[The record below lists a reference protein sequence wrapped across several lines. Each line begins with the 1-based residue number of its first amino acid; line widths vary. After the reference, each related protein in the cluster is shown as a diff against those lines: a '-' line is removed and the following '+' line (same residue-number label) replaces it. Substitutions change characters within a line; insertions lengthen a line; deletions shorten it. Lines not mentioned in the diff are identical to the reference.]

1 MNEGYDES
9 QHRVKEIKA
18 SDITSGD
25 MMIYAAASKK
35 VDVKV
40 DTEEITKAEWVD
52 VDNELPKEEGLY
64 FVLTCDHLVKGFA
77 WFGIQSDED
86 KEPRFDVWWAASG
99 KVGEEPKVKY
109 WLKDHHWGLVYD
121 FKKKLGEL
129 K

>member
-1 MNEGYDES
+1 MF
-9 QHRVKEIKA
+9 
-18 SDITSGD
+18 
-25 MMIYAAASKK
+25 SK
-35 VDVKV
+35 VM
-40 DTEEITKAEWVD
+40 TLLSIRRSS
-52 VDNELPKEEGLY
+52 
-64 FVLTCDHLVKGFA
+64 F
-77 WFGIQSDED
+77 SDED